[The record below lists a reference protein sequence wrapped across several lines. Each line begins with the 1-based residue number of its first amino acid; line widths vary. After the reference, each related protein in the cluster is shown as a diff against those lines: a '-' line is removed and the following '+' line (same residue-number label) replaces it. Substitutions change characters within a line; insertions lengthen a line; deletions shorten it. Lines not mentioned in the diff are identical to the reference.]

1 MDFNGHYCGIFI
13 FCLMLSGYADNQIF
27 REIAP
32 MNSRK
37 IYIPGHR
44 GLIGSAL
51 VRNLKSR
58 GYSDILGKSRQ
69 ELDLLNPGK
78 TKEFLAAEKPDSIIV
93 AAALVGGIHA
103 NNTYRSE
110 FIYQN
115 LQIQNNIIWS
125 AHELG
130 INNLIFLGS
139 SCIYPRQAPQPMPEG
154 CLLTGPL
161 EYTNRPYAI
170 AKIAG
175 MELVNCIRQQYGRNY
190 FSVMPT
196 NLYGPGDNFHPE
208 NSHVMPALIRRFVEA
223 KAQNAAEVVIWG
235 SGTPLREFL
244 HVDDCAD
251 AIVHLME
258 TVKNG
263 SLETLPPARD
273 GWYHVNVGSG
283 SEVSI
288 ADLAQTVSDAVG
300 FKGKLVFDRSKPDGT
315 PRKLMDNSL
324 LRGLGWTPKISLKEG
339 VQSTVKWYLESP
351 EARR

>member
-1 MDFNGHYCGIFI
+1 MPTNK
-13 FCLMLSGYADNQIF
+13 
-27 REIAP
+27 
-32 MNSRK
+32 K
-37 IYIPGHR
+37 IYIPGHK

-51 VRNLKSR
+51 VRGLKTK
-58 GYSDILGKSRQ
+58 GYTNVIGRSHQ
-69 ELDLLNPGK
+69 ELDLLDPVK
-78 TKEFLAAEKPDSIIV
+78 TKQFVASEKPDTIII

-110 FIYQN
+110 FIYKN
-115 LQIQNNIIWS
+115 LEIQNNLIWA

-130 INNLIFLGS
+130 VDNLIFLGS
-139 SCIYPRQAPQPMPEG
+139 SCIYPRGAKQPMDES

-190 FSVMPT
+190 FSAMPT

-223 KAQNAAEVVIWG
+223 KAQNAQEVVIWG

-251 AIVHLME
+251 AIIHLME
-258 TVKNG
+258 TVKKG
-263 SLETLPPARD
+263 TLETLPPAKD
-273 GWYHVNVGSG
+273 GFYHVNVGSG
-283 SEVSI
+283 SEISI
-288 ADLAQTVSDAVG
+288 GDLAHTIANAVE
-300 FKGKLVFDRSKPDGT
+300 FKGKLVFDRTKPDGT
-315 PRKLMDNSL
+315 PRKLMDISVLKNLGWSPKIPINDGVKSTIAWYIDSL
-324 LRGLGWTPKISLKEG
+324 KKHDPSLRG
-339 VQSTVKWYLESP
+339 
-351 EARR
+351 